1 MANISTYP
9 LATPTTADLIP
20 GTQKYT
26 DSTGKQYNL
35 TKNFTVQSIVALANG
50 GAGLGTVQS
59 ITFTAPLTGGE
70 ITTTG
75 TVGITQ
81 ANGTSDGF
89 LSAADWNIFNNKQ
102 NAITVTTTGTS
113 GPATLSGAGV
123 LTIPQYSGGGGGGG
137 VVSVGLSMPSAFS
150 VANSP
155 VTGSDILTVTGSGS
169 TGQYIDGTGGLQTFP
184 TIPSTYNW
192 VSIGDGGASTP
203 ATITSGTQLA
213 FAGGAGITT
222 SQSGSAT
229 TPPSVSMTINVDY
242 AGTDNVV
249 ATAPAFAAGQAVEL
263 TDEVIIGNTNS
274 GAEAAN
280 KTTVKKVL
288 ELVTSNSAVPEVY
301 FSING
306 DVSTSTFTN
315 AGNTNNTQFN
325 SFGTMSV
332 SVTSAG
338 VYRVT
343 WVNSVSTS
351 YIVNWTIE
359 SPAIG
364 TPSTGIAFGDVSA
377 KGTNGFTFTLYKPSG
392 TTILGTNKLVNFILY
407 R

>member
-26 DSTGKQYNL
+26 DATGKQYNL

-75 TVGITQ
+75 TVGINQ
-81 ANGTSDGF
+81 ANSTSDGF
-89 LSAADWNIFNNKQ
+89 LSATDWNIFNNKQ

-123 LTIPQYSGGGGGGG
+123 LNIPQYSGGGGGGG
-137 VVSVGLSMPSAFS
+137 VVSVGLSISAFT

-155 VTGSDILTVTGSGS
+155 VTGSDVLTVTANGGLA
-169 TGQYIDGTGGLQTFP
+169 QYIDGTGSLQAFP
-184 TIPSTYNW
+184 TIPSAYNW
-192 VSIGDGGASTP
+192 VSIADGGAAPT
-203 ATITSGTQLA
+203 ATITSGTNLT

-222 SQSGSAT
+222 SQTGSGT
-229 TPPSVSMTINVDY
+229 TPPTGTVTFDIDY
-242 AGTDNVV
+242 AGADNVV

-280 KTTVKKVL
+280 RTTVKKVL

-301 FSING
+301 FSVDG
-306 DVSTSTFTN
+306 DVSTSAFAN
-315 AGNTNNTQFN
+315 AGNTNNTSFN
-325 SFGTMSV
+325 AFGTFALTV
-332 SVTSAG
+332 SQAG
-338 VYRVT
+338 IYRVT
-343 WVNSVSTS
+343 WQNSVGTS
-351 YIVNWTIE
+351 YIINWTIE

-364 TPSTGIAFGDVSA
+364 NPSTGMAFGDVIN
-377 KGTNGFTFTLYKPSG
+377 KGSLGFTFELYKSNG
-392 TTILGTNKLVNFILY
+392 TGKLGTNKLVNFILY
-407 R
+407 T

>member
-26 DSTGKQYNL
+26 DGTGKQYNL

-59 ITFTAPLTGGE
+59 ITFNAPLTGGT

-81 ANGTSDGF
+81 ANSTSDGF

-102 NAITVTTTGTS
+102 DAITVTTTGTS
-113 GPATLSGAGV
+113 GPATLVAGT
-123 LTIPQYSGGGGGGG
+123 LNIPQYAGGGGGGS
-137 VVSVGLSMPSAFS
+137 VVSVGLSMPSAFT
-150 VANSP
+150 VTNSP
-155 VTGSDILTVTGSGS
+155 VTGSDTLTVAGSG
-169 TGQYIDGTGGLQTFP
+169 TNAQYIDGTGALQTFP

-192 VSIGDGGASTP
+192 VSKADGGTAPT
-203 ATITSGTQLA
+203 ATITSGTN
-213 FAGGAGITT
+213 FTYAGGSGIVT
-222 SQSGSAT
+222 SQAGSAT
-229 TPPSVSMTINVDY
+229 TPPTNIVTFDIDY

-263 TDEVIIGNTNS
+263 SDEVIIGNTNS
-274 GAEAAN
+274 GSEAAN
-280 KTTVKKVL
+280 RTTVKKVL

-301 FSING
+301 FSIDG
-306 DVSTSTFTN
+306 SVSTSAFTN
-315 AGNTNNTQFN
+315 AGNTNNTEFN

-332 SVTSAG
+332 NVTSAG

-343 WVNSVSTS
+343 WINNVGTS
-351 YIVNWTIE
+351 YIINWTIE

-364 TPSTGIAFGDVSA
+364 TPSTGMALGDISA
-377 KGTNGFTFTLYKPSG
+377 KSTNGFTFTLYKPGG
-392 TTILGTNKLVNFILY
+392 TSTLGANKLVNFILY

>member
-1 MANISTYP
+1 
-9 LATPTTADLIP
+9 
-20 GTQKYT
+20 
-26 DSTGKQYNL
+26 
-35 TKNFTVQSIVALANG
+35 VALANG

-102 NAITVTTTGTS
+102 DAITVTTTGTS
-113 GPATLSGAGV
+113 GPATLIAGT
-123 LTIPQYSGGGGGGG
+123 LNIPQYAGGGGGGS

-155 VTGSDILTVTGSGS
+155 VTGSNVLTVTGAGS
-169 TGQYIDGTGGLQTFP
+169 TAQYVDGTGGLQTFP

-192 VSIGDGGASTP
+192 VSKADGGTAPT
-203 ATITSGTQLA
+203 ATITSGTNLT
-213 FAGGAGITT
+213 FAGGSGIIT

-229 TPPSVSMTINVDY
+229 TPPTASILFNVDY
-242 AGTDNVV
+242 AGTDNIV
-249 ATAPAFAAGQAVEL
+249 ASAPAFAAGQAVEL
-263 TDEVIIGNTNS
+263 ADEVIIGNTNS

-280 KTTVKKVL
+280 RTTVKEVL

-306 DVSTSTFTN
+306 DVSTSNFTN
-315 AGNTNNTQFN
+315 AGNTNNTEFN

-332 SVTSAG
+332 NVSSAG
-338 VYRVT
+338 TYRVT

-351 YIVNWTIE
+351 YIINWTIE
-359 SPAIG
+359 SPTIG
-364 TPSTGIAFGDVSA
+364 SPSTGVAFGDVSA
-377 KGTNGFTFTLYKPSG
+377 KGTNGFTFTLYKPNG
-392 TTILGTNKLVNFILY
+392 TSVLGANKLVNFILY
-407 R
+407 K

>member
-102 NAITVTTTGTS
+102 DAITVTTTGTS
-113 GPATLSGAGV
+113 GPATLIAGT
-123 LTIPQYSGGGGGGG
+123 LNIPQYAGGGGGGG

-155 VTGSDILTVTGSGS
+155 VTGSNVLTVTGAGS
-169 TGQYIDGTGGLQTFP
+169 TAQYVDGTGGLQTFP

-192 VSIGDGGASTP
+192 VSKADGGTAPT
-203 ATITSGTQLA
+203 ATITSGTNLT
-213 FAGGAGITT
+213 FAGGSGIIT

-229 TPPSVSMTINVDY
+229 TPPTASILFNVDY
-242 AGTDNVV
+242 AGTDNIV
-249 ATAPAFAAGQAVEL
+249 ASAPAFAAGQAVEL
-263 TDEVIIGNTNS
+263 ADEVIIGNTNS

-280 KTTVKKVL
+280 RTTVKEVL

-306 DVSTSTFTN
+306 DVSTSNFTN
-315 AGNTNNTQFN
+315 AGNTNNTEFN

-332 SVTSAG
+332 NVSSAG
-338 VYRVT
+338 TYRVT

-351 YIVNWTIE
+351 YIINWTIE
-359 SPAIG
+359 SPTIG
-364 TPSTGIAFGDVSA
+364 SPSTGVAFGDVSA
-377 KGTNGFTFTLYKPSG
+377 KGTNGFTFTLYKPNG
-392 TTILGTNKLVNFILY
+392 TSVLGANKLVNFILY
-407 R
+407 K

>member
-102 NAITVTTTGTS
+102 DAITVTTTGTS
-113 GPATLSGAGV
+113 GPATLIAGT
-123 LTIPQYSGGGGGGG
+123 LNIPQYAGGGGGGS

-155 VTGSDILTVTGSGS
+155 VTGSNVLTVTGAGS
-169 TGQYIDGTGGLQTFP
+169 TAQYVDGTGGLQTFP

-192 VSIGDGGASTP
+192 VSKADGGTAPT
-203 ATITSGTQLA
+203 ATITSGTNLT
-213 FAGGAGITT
+213 FAGGSGIIT

-229 TPPSVSMTINVDY
+229 TPPTASILFNVDY
-242 AGTDNVV
+242 AGTDNIV
-249 ATAPAFAAGQAVEL
+249 ASAPAFAAGQAVEL
-263 TDEVIIGNTNS
+263 ADEVIIGNTNS

-280 KTTVKKVL
+280 RTTVKEVL

-306 DVSTSTFTN
+306 DVSTSNFTN
-315 AGNTNNTQFN
+315 AGNTNNTEFN

-332 SVTSAG
+332 NVSSAG
-338 VYRVT
+338 TYRVT

-351 YIVNWTIE
+351 YIINWTIE
-359 SPAIG
+359 SPTIG
-364 TPSTGIAFGDVSA
+364 SPSTGVAFGDVSA
-377 KGTNGFTFTLYKPSG
+377 KGTNGFTFTLYKPNG
-392 TTILGTNKLVNFILY
+392 TSVLGANKLVNFILY
-407 R
+407 K

>member
-113 GPATLSGAGV
+113 GPATLVAGT
-123 LTIPQYSGGGGGGG
+123 LNIPQYSGGGGGGS

-169 TGQYIDGTGGLQTFP
+169 TSQYIDGTGGLQTFP

-192 VSIGDGGASTP
+192 VSNADGGTAPS
-203 ATITSGTQLA
+203 ATITSGTNLR
-213 FAGGAGITT
+213 FAGGDGIVT
-222 SQSGSAT
+222 SQAGSAT
-229 TPPSVSMTINVDY
+229 TPPQSTMTINVDY

-249 ATAPAFAAGQAVEL
+249 ATAPAFAAGQDVEL

-280 KTTVKKVL
+280 KTTVKNVL
-288 ELVTSNSAVPEVY
+288 KLVTSNSAVPEVY

-315 AGNTNNTQFN
+315 AGNTNNTEFN

-343 WVNSVSTS
+343 WVNSVSTN
-351 YIVNWTIE
+351 YIINWTIE

-364 TPSTGIAFGDVSA
+364 TPSTGMAFGDVNT

-392 TTILGTNKLVNFILY
+392 TTVLGANKLVNFILY

>member
-26 DSTGKQYNL
+26 DGTGKQYNL

-59 ITFTAPLTGGE
+59 ITFNAPLTGGT

-75 TVGITQ
+75 TVGINQ
-81 ANGTSDGF
+81 ANSTTDGF

-102 NAITVTTTGTS
+102 DAITVTTTGTS
-113 GPATLSGAGV
+113 GPATLVAGT
-123 LTIPQYSGGGGGGG
+123 LNIPQYAGGGGGS
-137 VVSVGLSMPSAFS
+137 VVSVGLSMPSAFT
-150 VANSP
+150 VTNSP
-155 VTGSDILTVTGSGS
+155 VTGSNTLTVAGNGTNA
-169 TGQYIDGTGGLQTFP
+169 QYIDGTGALQTFP

-192 VSIGDGGASTP
+192 VSIADAGANPTV
-203 ATITSGTQLA
+203 TVTSGTNFSFL
-213 FAGGAGITT
+213 GGSGITT
-222 SQSGSAT
+222 SQAGSST
-229 TPPSVSMTINVDY
+229 TPPSNAITFDVDY

-263 TDEVIIGNTNS
+263 SDEVMIGNTNS

-280 KTTVKKVL
+280 RTTVKEVL

-301 FSING
+301 FSIDG
-306 DVSTSTFTN
+306 SVSTSAFTN
-315 AGNTNNTQFN
+315 AGNTNNTEFN

-332 SVTSAG
+332 NVTSAG

-343 WVNSVSTS
+343 WINNMGTN
-351 YIVNWTIE
+351 YIINWTIE

-364 TPSTGIAFGDVSA
+364 TPSTGMALGDISA
-377 KGTNGFTFTLYKPSG
+377 KST
-392 TTILGTNKLVNFILY
+392 
-407 R
+407 

>member
-26 DSTGKQYNL
+26 DATGKQYNL

-102 NAITVTTTGTS
+102 DAITVTTTGTS

-123 LTIPQYSGGGGGGG
+123 LNIPQYSGGGGGS

-155 VTGSDILTVTGSGS
+155 VTGSNILTVTGSGS
-169 TGQYIDGTGGLQTFP
+169 TSQYIDGTGGLQTFP

-192 VSIGDGGASTP
+192 ISKADGGTAPTV
-203 ATITSGTQLA
+203 TITSGTN
-213 FAGGAGITT
+213 FTYAGGSGIIT
-222 SQSGSAT
+222 SQAGSAT
-229 TPPSVSMTINVDY
+229 TPPTNVVTFDIDY
-242 AGTDNVV
+242 AGTDNLV

-280 KTTVKKVL
+280 RSTVKDL
-288 ELVTSNSAVPEVY
+288 LGLVTSNSAVPEVY
-301 FSING
+301 FSVNG
-306 DVSTSTFTN
+306 DVSTTTFVN
-315 AGNTNNTQFN
+315 AGNTNNTEFN

-351 YIVNWTIE
+351 YIINWTIE
-359 SPAIG
+359 SPTIG
-364 TPSTGIAFGDVSA
+364 TPSTGVALGDVNA
-377 KGTNGFTFTLYKPSG
+377 KGTNGFTFTLYKPGG
-392 TTILGTNKLVNFILY
+392 TSLLGANKLVNFILY